1 MDRSIHRLI
10 LLRHAKSDWPVGVAD
25 HDRPLNGRGRRA
37 APLIGTAMAARGY
50 GPDRAL
56 VSTARR
62 TRETWSLVRAAAP
75 GLPEGIEEPRLYHAS
90 PAMLMAVIGQTPET
104 VGTLVLV
111 GHNPGFE
118 TLAGQLIA
126 KGPAADRQRVAAK
139 YPTGGLA
146 VIDCDIAAWR
156 DIAAKC
162 GTLVAFVCPRDL
174 DGETE

>member
-1 MDRSIHRLI
+1 MHRLI
-10 LLRHAKSDWPVGVAD
+10 LLRHAKSDWPEGVPD

-37 APLIGTAMAARGY
+37 APLIGSAMAARGFV
-50 GPDRAL
+50 PDRAL

-62 TRETWSLVRAAAP
+62 THETWALARAAAP

-90 PAMLMAVIGQTPET
+90 PAMLMAVIAQTPES
-104 VGTLVLV
+104 VGTLALV
-111 GHNPGFE
+111 GHNPGTE
-118 TLAGQLIA
+118 MLAGSLVA
-126 KGPAADRQRVAAK
+126 KGPAVDRQRIAAK

-156 DIAAKC
+156 DIAPKC
-162 GTLVAFVCPRDL
+162 GMLVAFVSPRDL